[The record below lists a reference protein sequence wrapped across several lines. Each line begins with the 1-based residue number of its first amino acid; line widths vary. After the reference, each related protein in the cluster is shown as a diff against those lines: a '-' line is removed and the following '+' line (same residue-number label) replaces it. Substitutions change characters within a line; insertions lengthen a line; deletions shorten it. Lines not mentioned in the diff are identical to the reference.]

1 MIKARHWLA
10 AAVLSLSTV
19 AQAEVSDSEFAEMKA
34 GLVSLM
40 ERVNALEAENKALR
54 VQSVKHSEAVE
65 VMTSVDQKVKSNWSN
80 TVKVKGDLRYRYE
93 GIAQD
98 GRANRERNR
107 VRARAAIVA
116 KLKDNVEVGI
126 GIASGNDDPVS
137 TNQSLGGGS
146 ATKDARLDLAYFKW
160 RASENVAI
168 TGGKF
173 KNVFYKPHGS
183 ELIFDGD
190 YNPEGLAF
198 GWNNGSGFLTAALYW
213 LESDTR
219 RSNHRFSYGVQGGYN
234 AELGG
239 GKLTAGLGY
248 YQFGTEDRSTF
259 YGDEDDFAGNT
270 FTCADPVAV
279 TGCLYDNDFT
289 EIQVFGDWRT
299 TIQDRPFSLYAEYL
313 NNTAADRFDTAW
325 SGGFKYG
332 KASARGTWEF
342 DYRYEDR
349 EADSVFGLI
358 TGSDF
363 GGGGTDSNGHILKG
377 AIAMNKAWKF
387 SLTYFINE
395 TNLSFGTEADYN
407 RIQIDSAFKF

>member
-1 MIKARHWLA
+1 MIKARHWLV

-19 AQAEVSDSEFAEMKA
+19 AQAEVSESEFAEMKA

-65 VMTSVDQKVKSNWSN
+65 VMASADQKVKSNWSN

-98 GRANRERNR
+98 GRADRERKR
-107 VRARAAIVA
+107 VRARAAVVA

-137 TNQSLGGGS
+137 TNQSLGGGG
-146 ATKDARLDLAYFKW
+146 ATKDTRLDLAYFKW
-160 RASENVAI
+160 RATENVAI

-190 YNPEGLAF
+190 YNPEGVAF

-248 YQFGTEDRSTF
+248 YQFGTQGRSTF

-289 EIQVFGDWRT
+289 EIQVFGDWST

-332 KASARGTWEF
+332 KASARGKWEF

-363 GGGGTDSNGHILKG
+363 GGGGTDANGHILKG

-387 SLTYFINE
+387 SLTYFMNE
-395 TNLSFGTEADYN
+395 TNQALGTEAEYD